1 MKYIDV
7 FPKVVCIYYVKDV
20 FMVGLILIHP
30 KERSSPDVD
39 PEVQEQIEWFV
50 YKLKDK
56 LLLHCLCGKKGV

>member
-1 MKYIDV
+1 
-7 FPKVVCIYYVKDV
+7 
-20 FMVGLILIHP
+20 MVGLILIHP